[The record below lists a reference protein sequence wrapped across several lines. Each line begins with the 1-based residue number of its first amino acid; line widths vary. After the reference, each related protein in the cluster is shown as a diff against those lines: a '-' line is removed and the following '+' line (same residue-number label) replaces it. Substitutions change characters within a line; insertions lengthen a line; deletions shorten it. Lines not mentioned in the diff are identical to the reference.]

1 MTITCGSTILPCKGR
16 VLREEKAQSHMSHER
31 LAALIQAHQEALT
44 AAQESASADA
54 HANILGILSALE
66 KGEIHEARAQRLL
79 GQHALLATDAPGQAT
94 LYRQAAA
101 DIRQMQ
107 REERG
112 R

>member
-1 MTITCGSTILPCKGR
+1 MNR
-16 VLREEKAQSHMSHER
+16 ER
-31 LAALIQAHQEALT
+31 LAALMQAHQEALA
-44 AAQESASADA
+44 AAQESARADA

-66 KGEIHEARAQRLL
+66 KGEIHAARAQRLL
-79 GQHALLATDAPGQAT
+79 GHHALLATDVPGQAT

-101 DIRQMQ
+101 DLRQMQ